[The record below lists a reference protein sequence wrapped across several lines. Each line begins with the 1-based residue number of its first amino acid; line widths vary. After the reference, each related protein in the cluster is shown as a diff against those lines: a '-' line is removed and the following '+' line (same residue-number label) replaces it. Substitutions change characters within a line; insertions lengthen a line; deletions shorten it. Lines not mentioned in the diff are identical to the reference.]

1 MEILV
6 GVLLAACLILGA
18 ALALQRRRSRGGSA
32 AALPGGALE
41 GLRRAGELVVLRA
54 YWSIPAV
61 GEDHVFGDL
70 GRKFLSWLWS
80 QNKTIMI
87 FRFEIRFTYDLRDPA
102 SVRLSPGAPGAL
114 EVALGPPAHE
124 ISLADVR
131 FYHTERGQLLDW
143 LLPRALN
150 IFQSDMDDQ
159 TRQRILE
166 AAQQTARRE
175 AEGHARELAPE
186 ARLAAEAILSALAR
200 SAGFSEVRFLPA
212 GEPAGAARAG

>member
-1 MEILV
+1 MV
-6 GVLLAACLILGA
+6 A
-18 ALALQRRRSRGGSA
+18 ALAALSLTAAPALQEAPVSI
-32 AALPGGALE
+32 E
-41 GLRRAGELVVLRA
+41 AGDEHA
-54 YWSIPAV
+54 
-61 GEDHVFGDL
+61 
-70 GRKFLSWLWS
+70 
-80 QNKTIMI
+80 
-87 FRFEIRFTYDLRDPA
+87 A
-102 SVRLSPGAPGAL
+102 SVRSLEALWPRRLVRVPGGPDAGARPGLAIVLSGDGRAWTRSGGTVLMDLAPLASAFGGPGPSRLRGGGR
-114 EVALGPPAHE
+114 GPLVRPPTE
-124 ISLADVR
+124 DVPPEDDLR
-131 FYHTERGQLLDW
+131 NRLLDW

-212 GEPAGAARAG
+212 GEPAGAAWVS